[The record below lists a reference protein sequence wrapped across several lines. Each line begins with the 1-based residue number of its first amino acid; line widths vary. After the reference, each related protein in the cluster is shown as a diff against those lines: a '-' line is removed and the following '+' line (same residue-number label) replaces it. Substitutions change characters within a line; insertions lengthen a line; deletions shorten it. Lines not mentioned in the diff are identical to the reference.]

1 MASFL
6 TLQQELGAQCGL
18 DQTQSAQATLL
29 KRWINNAQQI
39 ILRSFEWPFLRSPNP
54 LVIQTVPDITA
65 GTIATTVASTTV
77 TFSTTPKD
85 VNGTNVSVS
94 GRFLQTSSSK
104 DFYRITAHTVGATTA
119 TIEIGATTTAIAATY
134 LVRKQYYSTSTNVDR
149 IIQIWQDVLPYQLLE
164 TSPEYF
170 QAYNPGFL
178 SSGTPRIYCPA
189 GIDSSTGTGTVQ
201 FILWPTPDAV
211 INLRIDYYTV
221 ATDMSADADISVI
234 PAKWH
239 TTTLL
244 EGAKAQAY
252 SFLDDSRYAGSV
264 QLFNA
269 MIEEMKTEYENS
281 LHRHRVMTAA
291 DNQPVGGN
299 LGYMPLPFNYPRNS

>member
-1 MASFL
+1 MSTFL
-6 TLQQELGAQCGL
+6 ILQQELGAQCGL

-29 KRWINNAQQI
+29 KRWLNNAQQI
-39 ILRSFEWPFLRSPNP
+39 ILRSFEWPFLRNPTP
-54 LVIQTVPDITA
+54 LVVQTVPDITS
-65 GTIATTVASTTV
+65 GTVATTAGSTSI

-85 VNGTNVSVS
+85 VNGNNVSVN
-94 GRFLQTSSSK
+94 GRFIQMSDSK
-104 DFYRITAHTVGATTA
+104 DFYKITAHTSGTTAA
-119 TIEIGATTTAIAATY
+119 TIEIGAINTDAAATY
-134 LVRKQYYSTSTNVDR
+134 LVRKLYYSTSSNVDR
-149 IIQIWQDVLPYQLLE
+149 IIQVFQDVLPYQLIE

-170 QAYNPGFL
+170 QSFNPGFL
-178 SSGTPRIYCPA
+178 SSGTPRLYCPA
-189 GIDSSTGTGTVQ
+189 GIDSSSGSGVVQ
-201 FILWPTPDAV
+201 FRLWPTPDAV

-221 ATDMSADADISVI
+221 STDMSADADISVI

-239 TTTLL
+239 TTVLL

-252 SFLDDSRYAGSV
+252 SFLDDSRYSGSV
-264 QLFNA
+264 NLFNA